1 MKLGVFKNYSN
12 HELVYIKGKNKLV
25 QYFLTKL
32 ILKK

>member
-25 QYFLTKL
+25 QYFLTK
-32 ILKK
+32 